1 MELTLSEIWI
11 YPVKSL
17 GGIRVEKAL
26 VLNKG
31 LQYDRR
37 WMLIDHGG
45 TAMTQRE
52 YPEMA
57 LFKPVISNGELHI
70 SFVGQPVQAS
80 SIKVNITAPVLS
92 RSITARVWDDQ
103 VEVYEV
109 SRQASDWFSANLKT
123 DCTFVTFP
131 EKNPRLVDPDYSI
144 SGDHVSLADAYPFL
158 IIGQSSLDDL
168 NQRLE
173 QPLPMN
179 RFRPNF
185 VFTGGTPFLEDT
197 WKNLSIGSVRFVA
210 VKKSARCVLTTVD
223 QGTAVKGPEP
233 IRTLSTYRRAGN
245 KIYFGNNMI
254 AIGRGEVSV
263 GDRIIPG

>member
-1 MELTLSEIWI
+1 MDLTLSEIWI

-37 WMLIDHGG
+37 WMLIDPSG

-57 LFKPVISNGELHI
+57 LFKPVISDGEMLI
-70 SFVGQPVQAS
+70 SFAGQPVHAS

-92 RSITARVWDDQ
+92 RPITARVWDDQ

-123 DCTFVTFP
+123 DCTFVAFP
-131 EKNPRLVDPDYSI
+131 ERNARLVDPDYSI

-197 WKNLSIGSVRFVA
+197 WKNLSIGRVRFVA
-210 VKKSARCVLTTVD
+210 VKKSARCTLTTVD
-223 QGTAVKGPEP
+223 QVTAVKGPEP

-245 KIYFGNNMI
+245 KVYFGNNMI
-254 AIGRGEVSV
+254 AIDRGEVSV